1 MRRLGELKYHASALR
16 LTHSCRPLTPCPAQP
31 ILIGARGS
39 AAKVSC
45 LHDVIVIGAG
55 PAGNIAARE
64 LASAGYRVAVV
75 DWRTSIGDK
84 LCTGIVGVECATRFP
99 VPDSHVYH
107 KAKSARIFSPAGKEY
122 SVVAADDQA
131 LIVDREAYIK
141 SIAQMAL
148 DHGAAYHLGPKV
160 TNIDIDTNGVAVHTR
175 MGESASTLRAE
186 LVIISSGFGSPLLEM
201 AGLRRGNRNDFML
214 GTQMEVEVRSP
225 GETEVYIRDRFAP
238 EAFGWLVPLDSS
250 RALIG
255 LMSRQ
260 GLNGHLESFHESLT
274 AGGRVGRPISPPRR
288 WGIPLKPIPRTYAN
302 RTLVA
307 GDAAGFAKPTTGG
320 GIFYALL
327 SGQIAAETAAAALDQ
342 GDLSARRLK
351 AYESKWKDVFG
362 KELRIGYGARLLF
375 ESMSESQ
382 RERLMELFLS
392 EGVLRDLITSPGFS
406 FDWHSRTILKTI
418 MHSELRTLIGTF
430 GPLVAPFLA
439 RLLRSTLS

>member
-1 MRRLGELKYHASALR
+1 
-16 LTHSCRPLTPCPAQP
+16 
-31 ILIGARGS
+31 
-39 AAKVSC
+39 

-55 PAGNIAARE
+55 PAGNVAARD
-64 LASAGYRVAVV
+64 LATAGYRVAVV
-75 DWRTSIGDK
+75 DWRTSIGEK
-84 LCTGIVGVECATRFP
+84 LCTGIVGVECANKFP
-99 VPDSHVYH
+99 VPESYVYH
-107 KAKSARIFSPAGKEY
+107 RAKTARIFSPAGIEY

-148 DHGAAYHLGPKV
+148 DHGATYYLGPKV
-160 TNIDIDTNGVAVHTR
+160 ANIEIDADGVHVHTR
-175 MGESASTLRAE
+175 MGGSTSTLHAQ
-186 LVIISSGFGSPLLEM
+186 LVIISSGFGSPLLDM
-201 AGLRRGNRNDFML
+201 AGLRGGKRDDFML
-214 GTQMEVEVRSP
+214 GTQVEVEVRNP
-225 GETEVYIRDRFAP
+225 GETEVYVRDSIAP

-250 RALIG
+250 RALMG

-260 GLNGHLESFHESLT
+260 GLNGHLEAFHESLIE
-274 AGGRVGRPISPPRR
+274 GGRVGQLISQPRR
-288 WGIPLKPIPRTYAN
+288 WGIPLRPIPRTYAN

-342 GDLSARRLK
+342 GDFSARRLK
-351 AYESKWKDVFG
+351 AYESGWKDLFG
-362 KELRIGYGARLLF
+362 KELRVGYGARLLF

-392 EGVLRDLITSPGFS
+392 EGVVRDLITSPGFS
-406 FDWHSRTILKTI
+406 FDWHSRTILKTVLHRD
-418 MHSELRTLIGTF
+418 MGPLIRSF

>member
-1 MRRLGELKYHASALR
+1 MAVPARLGGQTLGGQTKE
-16 LTHSCRPLTPCPAQP
+16 
-31 ILIGARGS
+31 
-39 AAKVSC
+39 SC
-45 LHDVIVIGAG
+45 LHDVIVVGAG

-64 LASAGYRVAVV
+64 LASAGHRVAVV

-99 VPDSHVYH
+99 VPDGFVYH
-107 KAKSARIFSPAGKEY
+107 RAKSARIFSPAGKEY
-122 SVVAADDQA
+122 SVVAANDQA

-141 SIAQMAL
+141 SIARTAQ
-148 DHGAAYHLGPKV
+148 DQGATYHLGPKV
-160 TNIDIDTNGVAVHTR
+160 TKIDVDANGVAVHTR
-175 MGESASTLRAE
+175 MGESTSILRAE

-201 AGLRRGNRNDFML
+201 ARLPNGKSNDFML
-214 GTQMEVEVRSP
+214 GTQMEVEVHSP
-225 GETEVYIRDRFAP
+225 GETEVYVRDRFAP
-238 EAFGWLVPLDSS
+238 EAFGWLVPLDEC
-250 RALIG
+250 RALVG

-260 GLNGHLESFHESLT
+260 GLNGHLERFHQSLT
-274 AGGRVGRPISPPRR
+274 EGGRVGRQISSPRR

-327 SGQIAAETAAAALDQ
+327 SGQLAAETASAALDIGDVSAQ
-342 GDLSARRLK
+342 GLK

-362 KELRIGYGARLLF
+362 KELRVGYGARLLF
-375 ESMSESQ
+375 ESMKESQ

-406 FDWHSRTILKTI
+406 FDWHSRTILKTV
-418 MHSELRTLIGTF
+418 MHSELRTLIGSF

-439 RLLRSTLS
+439 RLLRSKFS